1 MQRVSRGLHAGEWVE
16 WGNKRMRGE
25 GAGNQL
31 TGEASTEMA
40 ESGENLESLKQL
52 RLTFG

>member
-1 MQRVSRGLHAGEWVE
+1 M
-16 WGNKRMRGE
+16 GNQRMRGRE

-40 ESGENLESLKQL
+40 ESGENQESLKQL
-52 RLTFG
+52 RPSVG